1 MSPPSS
7 SFDVQHVE
15 HFTIA
20 KNIFELNFLLKLL
33 QVVCLF
39 LCVCFIIRREQSVL
53 FEIAR
58 ASVVGIFVKLRTDR
72 KKNSIGTIKK
82 RRLFAEKGKFLL
94 NCSKLQLN
102 CQSGNSLVVER
113 EKEGGMCIGSSRRIR
128 EIATTRER

>member
-1 MSPPSS
+1 M
-7 SFDVQHVE
+7 QHVE

-82 RRLFAEKGKFLL
+82 KKAFRGK
-94 NCSKLQLN
+94 S
-102 CQSGNSLVVER
+102 
-113 EKEGGMCIGSSRRIR
+113 
-128 EIATTRER
+128 